1 MRDRANRPRRGPVGA
16 VVLAIAL
23 AATVAAVPAGTGN
36 AAGPPAGKGKGVW
49 KNLNER
55 PAPSRNGVAAQVRA
69 ERLRALELDR
79 AELAGVLAEAP
90 AEQPGR
96 SQPPNALVLQLP
108 APDGTFQ
115 RFALTESPVLE
126 PALAA
131 SHPEIRTYAGRG
143 LDDTTATIRAD
154 LTPLGFH
161 ASVRSARGAWYI
173 DPYYRGDTGVYASYY
188 ARDAEHPVAEHEAKE
203 PLVEETDSAETSDAV
218 TAGPIVKLR
227 TYRLA
232 LLSDP
237 TYATYFGAANVT
249 AAKAT
254 LINRVTQIYE
264 DETAIRLVLIAEN
277 DRLNLNTDA
286 DMTGPNGPCGGAAC
300 FTAAQATGCT
310 GGTLGRNRIVI
321 GQLVGATAY
330 DVGHIIFG
338 LPGGGVAS
346 LNSVGGNAKA
356 QGCTG
361 LPNPV
366 GDYFAVDYVAHEI
379 GHQYGGNHTFNGN
392 QSNCAGGNRSQ
403 ANSVEPGSGSSIMAY
418 AGICRHDNLQP
429 HSDPY
434 WSQRS
439 YQEITTFVTSVRPA
453 INEVQTVS
461 LRDFDGTDSFTLTF
475 AGGESA
481 AIVRGTDYTTAGI
494 KAALESSPAWP
505 AGGIATVAAWGGA
518 GALNDTGFQVT
529 FSGTLAGTN
538 IDQLQLTSVSGASGF
553 VGETAKGGPVD
564 NQGNVVVDTDN
575 HAPVVSAP
583 MVHTIP
589 TRTPF
594 ALTGEATDFD
604 GDTLTYMWEQND
616 RGGAGGAGGTA
627 LVNNTKVNGPLF
639 RQFGTRLEEPP
650 YVETQ
655 YNAPGGN
662 VVGTDPTRVFP
673 DLAQILANNT
683 NAESGGCTPF
693 GEVWPIPVPFDDV
706 DCYSEFLPT
715 AAWVGFEG
723 DRTLDFRVTAR
734 DHRPNGGGVGNADTQ
749 LTIDPAAGPFLVTS
763 HATAADVWAGSSQT
777 VTWDVAGTN
786 VAPIGTTHVKISVSL
801 DGGWTYPLVL
811 AASTPNDGSQ
821 TFVLPNVGADAAR
834 IKVEAVG
841 NVYFDLSNVDF
852 ELLDAAAQLDELVE
866 VTDGVGTGRSLT
878 QIARA
883 ARNQYAAGNV
893 DDACD
898 TLQSFLNAVQA
909 QAGKSLTPA
918 EAADL
923 TLRATT
929 IQTALG
935 C

>member
-1 MRDRANRPRRGPVGA
+1 M
-16 VVLAIAL
+16 
-23 AATVAAVPAGTGN
+23 
-36 AAGPPAGKGKGVW
+36 
-49 KNLNER
+49 
-55 PAPSRNGVAAQVRA
+55 
-69 ERLRALELDR
+69 
-79 AELAGVLAEAP
+79 LAEAP

-96 SQPPNALVLQLP
+96 SQPADALVLQLP

-203 PLVEETDSAETSDAV
+203 PLVEETGSAETSDV
-218 TAGPIVKLR
+218 VPAGPIVKLR

-434 WSQRS
+434 WSQWS
-439 YQEITTFVTSVRPA
+439 YGEINAYVSSARPP
-453 INEVQTVS
+453 INELQTVS
-461 LRDFDGTDSFTLTF
+461 LRDFDGTDSFRLRFNGNET
-475 AGGESA
+475 AP
-481 AIVRGTDYTTAGI
+481 IVRGTNYSTAGI
-494 KAALESSPAWP
+494 KAALESMPGWP
-505 AGGIATVAAWGGA
+505 AGGIVTVRVWGAFGGSATTP
-518 GALNDTGFQVT
+518 LNDAGFEVT
-529 FSGTLAGTN
+529 FGNPTASQPQGTLAALNQPSLEVVGA
-538 IDQLQLTSVSGASGF
+538 VGASGF
-553 VGETAKGGPVD
+553 VGETNKGGPID
-564 NQGNVVVDTDN
+564 NNGFVFGPNGN
-575 HAPVVSAP
+575 HAPVVTVAGAEF
-583 MVHTIP
+583 TIP
-589 TRTPF
+589 VRTPF
-594 ALTGEATDFD
+594 SLTGGATDSD
-604 GDTLTYMWEQND
+604 GDGLTYMWEQKD
-616 RGGAGGAGGTA
+616 RCGG
-627 LVNNTKVNGPLF
+627 L
-639 RQFGTRLEEPP
+639 
-650 YVETQ
+650 
-655 YNAPGGN
+655 
-662 VVGTDPTRVFP
+662 
-673 DLAQILANNT
+673 
-683 NAESGGCTPF
+683 
-693 GEVWPIPVPFDDV
+693 
-706 DCYSEFLPT
+706 
-715 AAWVGFEG
+715 
-723 DRTLDFRVTAR
+723 
-734 DHRPNGGGVGNADTQ
+734 
-749 LTIDPAAGPFLVTS
+749 
-763 HATAADVWAGSSQT
+763 
-777 VTWDVAGTN
+777 
-786 VAPIGTTHVKISVSL
+786 
-801 DGGWTYPLVL
+801 
-811 AASTPNDGSQ
+811 
-821 TFVLPNVGADAAR
+821 
-834 IKVEAVG
+834 
-841 NVYFDLSNVDF
+841 
-852 ELLDAAAQLDELVE
+852 
-866 VTDGVGTGRSLT
+866 
-878 QIARA
+878 
-883 ARNQYAAGNV
+883 
-893 DDACD
+893 
-898 TLQSFLNAVQA
+898 
-909 QAGKSLTPA
+909 
-918 EAADL
+918 
-923 TLRATT
+923 
-929 IQTALG
+929 
-935 C
+935 